1 VKRLGRV
8 PSIVDKVTER
18 HELKSLPEKQK
29 TAIVAFRDGLRR
41 FKNTKEEASG
51 GVVVRVDDLKAVFI
65 EEQKISVAPHETTAK
80 RSQASVGGDGNRRLR
95 CLFRPIT
102 SDETLTVSRK

>member
-1 VKRLGRV
+1 V
-8 PSIVDKVTER
+8 PSIVDKLTER

-51 GVVVRVDDLKAVFI
+51 GVVVRVDDLKAIFI
-65 EEQKISVAPHETTAK
+65 EEQKNKCCAT
-80 RSQASVGGDGNRRLR
+80 RNNG
-95 CLFRPIT
+95 
-102 SDETLTVSRK
+102 